1 MAKKI
6 KGQEEK
12 VLDQQEDEVIGQQET
27 IEEVVSEELQIVR
40 NAITDDNFE
49 ALETIKTAETTAP
62 SLMVLITTYV
72 ALLNA
77 LGPETGATIHAREN
91 LWNYKPPIEKA
102 KKEPKALAFNEVK
115 ALKEALAEEN
125 SNAALTK
132 LLADVRI
139 SEALSI
145 AIVTYQTLAG
155 VEGLPEEVTSAAKA
169 TLESFGSKSKSG
181 KTRTQSSSKAEFHVQ
196 VDDDLIYT
204 TLTAALLA
212 QGYSRDKLVGEKNH
226 REIDVVWRQIRGK
239 LLKECSAELDG
250 KTYKQVPLSD
260 SAIGTERKKSV
271 TEVPSEAA
279 DDVDE
284 VDEVSEQA
292 SEEVYE

>member
-102 KKEPKALAFNEVK
+102 KKEPKALAFNEAK

-145 AIVTYQTLAG
+145 AIVTYQTLTG
-155 VEGLPEEVTSAAKA
+155 VEGLPEEVISAAKA

-181 KTRTQSSSKAEFHVQ
+181 KIRAQSSHKAEFHVQ
-196 VDDDLIYT
+196 VDDLIYT

-212 QGYSRDKLVGEKNH
+212 QGYSRDKLIGEKNH
-226 REIDVVWRQIRGK
+226 REIDIVWRQIRGK
-239 LLKECSAELDG
+239 LLKEGFAELDG